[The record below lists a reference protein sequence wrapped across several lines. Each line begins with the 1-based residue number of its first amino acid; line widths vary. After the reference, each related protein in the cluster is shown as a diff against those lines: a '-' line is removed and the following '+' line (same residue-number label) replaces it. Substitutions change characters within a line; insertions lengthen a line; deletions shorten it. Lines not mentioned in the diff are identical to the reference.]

1 MTPSGTLFR
10 GGSAVSGIYRGANPV
25 NSIYRGG
32 SLIWTGAPIFDGF
45 DNSGW
50 LNNWINE
57 LLSGDPAALVS
68 DHLGQLWD
76 GLNNFVGSVVAFV
89 QGGTNQ
95 LGQLVTH
102 TGTAL
107 VDAYCAAWGGTAPAT
122 GGGPGTPLGIGG
134 GGTTPV
140 PSGLLGLINGIPLIG
155 PYINSALSQVINLV
169 THPSDIFSLIG
180 TIPVIGNLASAIGLI
195 PDQITGVIS
204 APLNFI
210 IDKLGAV
217 LGTLTCGAYTPTAAM
232 VSEDIQYVIGMIN
245 QRARMLIPSG
255 VLSLNT
261 QTSRYRWP
269 TPLTNDD
276 GFVEV
281 RLADA
286 GNGPGMMTEVF
297 RRYSDSG
304 FHQGTGMYFI
314 DGTVGIVHRASD
326 ADSLVSG
333 GVASAG
339 GGDRFRLVQAGSTHT
354 LFKNGQ
360 NIGSASGI
368 AAPGAG
374 SRSVGMLMQGGK
386 EHLGPVQNS
395 ASLDYLEAA

>member
-1 MTPSGTLFR
+1 MTPSGTLYR
-10 GGSAVSGIYRGANPV
+10 GGSTVSGIYRGANPV

-57 LLSGDPAALVS
+57 LLSGDLGTLVS

-76 GLNNFVGSVVAFV
+76 GLHNFVGSVVAFV
-89 QGGTNQ
+89 QGGINQ

-107 VDAYCAAWGGTAPAT
+107 VDAYCAAWGGAAPPVSF
-122 GGGPGTPLGIGG
+122 GGGVGS
-134 GGTTPV
+134 GGTTPAPTGV
-140 PSGLLGLINGIPLIG
+140 LGLLNGIPLIG
-155 PYINSALSQVINLV
+155 PFLNSALAQVINLI
-169 THPSDIFSLIG
+169 THPSDILHLVG

-195 PDQITGVIS
+195 PNQITGLIG
-204 APLNFI
+204 PPINFI
-210 IDKLGAV
+210 IDQLGAV
-217 LGTLTCGAYTPTAAM
+217 LGTLTCGAYKPTATGIA
-232 VSEDIQYVIGMIN
+232 EDIQYVIGMIN
-245 QRARMLIPSG
+245 QRAQMLIPPG
-255 VLSLNT
+255 LLSLDT
-261 QTSRYRWP
+261 RTSRFRWP

-286 GNGPGMMTEVF
+286 GNGPGMVTEIF

-304 FHQGTGMYFI
+304 YHQGTGMYFV
-314 DGTVGIVHRASD
+314 DGAVSIVHRASD
-326 ADSLVSG
+326 ADAVVSPG
-333 GVASAG
+333 LSSAR
-339 GGDRFRLVQAGSTHT
+339 GGDRFRLVQLGDVHT
-354 LFKNGQ
+354 LFKNGH
-360 NIGSASGI
+360 NIGTATGI

-386 EHLGPVQNS
+386 ELLGPVQHS
-395 ASLDYLEAA
+395 AALDYLEAA